1 MIDLI
6 INLVTETM
14 FSLDHHHNIINYT
27 TLYERKKSNVSF
39 GHFRFVIMN
48 GIFCA
53 GDKFQKFFRPLSE
66 F

>member
-6 INLVTETM
+6 INVITETM
-14 FSLDHHHNIINYT
+14 FSLDHYIIFIIQRYMK
-27 TLYERKKSNVSF
+27 EKKSNVSF

-53 GDKFQKFFRPLSE
+53 GDKFQKFLRPLSE
-66 F
+66 I

>member
-14 FSLDHHHNIINYT
+14 FSLDHYIIFIIQRYMKEKIKRV
-27 TLYERKKSNVSF
+27 L
-39 GHFRFVIMN
+39 
-48 GIFCA
+48 
-53 GDKFQKFFRPLSE
+53 RP